1 MIIKH
6 FSDREEVY
14 RFLKNRIGVFFK
26 EAEERSSEGIYH
38 CIYFRDESIPPDIIF
53 RHARNAGIKVFSE
66 GRNYAIFG
74 LESQIKDFCQL
85 LVKENEGKK
94 LAFSILE
101 SLLRYERKYF
111 KIVHNRKILNLGL
124 KTAIMGILNITPDS
138 FYDGGRYIKPDLA
151 LKRAEKLIEEGADII
166 DIGGESTR
174 PGSERI
180 SAEEEINRILPVLK
194 EVRKKF
200 PDVWISV
207 DTYKSS
213 VAEVCL
219 EEGADIINDI
229 SGGTFDPNI
238 YRVVSKYRCPYVIN
252 HIKGKPETW
261 KSEPIIYED
270 VVCEIKEWLED
281 KIGKLKEAG
290 YRSEENIIIDPGIG
304 FGKNPEDNLEIIKRL
319 DELKILGKPILV
331 GISRKSFIGVTLEL
345 LLGDKK
351 YPPEDRLYG
360 TIGATAVA
368 VLKGANIIR
377 THDVKETR
385 EAIAL
390 VDAIRTFRND

>member
-6 FSDREEVY
+6 FYDREEVY
-14 RFLKNRIGVFFK
+14 RFLKEKIGIFFK
-26 EAEERSSEGIYH
+26 EAEERSGEGIYH
-38 CIYFRDESIPPDIIF
+38 CIYFKDESVPPDIVF
-53 RHARNAGIKVFSE
+53 RNGRKAGVRVFSE
-66 GRNYAIFG
+66 KGKYAVFG
-74 LESQIKDFCQL
+74 LESQIKDFCSL
-85 LVKENEGKK
+85 LAKEKEGKN
-94 LAFSILE
+94 LALSILE
-101 SLLRYERKYF
+101 SLVRYSRKYF

-124 KTAIMGILNITPDS
+124 KTAIMGILNVTPDS
-138 FYDGGRYIKPDLA
+138 FYDGGMYLKPEDA
-151 LKRAEKLIEEGADII
+151 IRRAEKLIEEGADII

-180 SAEEEINRILPVLK
+180 SADEEIKRVLPILR
-194 EVRKKF
+194 EVRKRF
-200 PDVWISV
+200 QDVWISV

-213 VAEVCL
+213 VAEACL

-238 YRVVSKYRCPYVIN
+238 YKVVSKYRCPYIIN
-252 HIKGKPETW
+252 HIKGRPETW
-261 KSEPIIYED
+261 KSEPIFYED
-270 VVCEIKEWLED
+270 VVWEIKEWLED
-281 KIGKLKEAG
+281 KIYKLKENG
-290 YRSEENIIIDPGIG
+290 YRNEENIIIDPGIG

-331 GISRKSFIGVTLEL
+331 GISRKSFIGVVLEL
-345 LLGDKK
+345 LLADKE
-351 YPPEDRLYG
+351 YPPEERLYG